1 MAAGKQRITLDLDP
15 PVQRRLQAVAAL
27 QGHSTHRYCLAAIG
41 RALTSDET
49 NGVRGQ
55 RSDHVDIEGLIA
67 LRQEIFGD
75 TVLPGSAVDLMRD
88 ARDIRAAQL
97 KDLL

>member
-1 MAAGKQRITLDLDP
+1 MATGKQRITLDLDP
-15 PVQRRLQAVAAL
+15 PVQRRRQAVAAL
-27 QGHSTHRYCLAAIG
+27 QGLSTHRYCLAAID
-41 RALTSDET
+41 RALTSDEA
-49 NGVRGQ
+49 NGVPGR
-55 RSDHVDIEGLIA
+55 RSDRVAIKALIA

-88 ARDIRAAQL
+88 ARDIRVAQL

>member
-1 MAAGKQRITLDLDP
+1 MCGSPLLFVTPFCI
-15 PVQRRLQAVAAL
+15 AAL
-27 QGHSTHRYCLAAIG
+27 CRYAWVVSNRYCLAAID
-41 RALTSDET
+41 RALTSDEA

-55 RSDHVDIEGLIA
+55 RSGRVDIEGLIA

-75 TVLPGSAVDLMRD
+75 QVLPGSAVDLIRD

-97 KDLL
+97 KDIL

>member
-27 QGHSTHRYCLAAIG
+27 QGLSAHRYCLAAID
-41 RALTSDET
+41 RALTSDEA

-55 RSDHVDIEGLIA
+55 RSDRVDIEGLFA
-67 LRQEIFGD
+67 LRQEVFGD
-75 TVLPGSAVDLMRD
+75 TVLPGSAADLIRD
-88 ARDIRAAQL
+88 ARDIRAAQR
-97 KDLL
+97 KDIL